1 MKQLEFE
8 FTNLVKEHKT
18 SIFTVCYMFSSDEDE
33 VNDMFQE
40 TLVNL
45 WRGYEKFRG
54 ESKISTWIWRVA
66 LNTCISWQRKK
77 KETVPLDLSM
87 KLYADDG
94 DSDLSQIR
102 MLHKR
107 IQRLQPF
114 DKAIVLLWLEGLSYQ
129 EIAEI
134 MGVKES
140 NVGVRLYRI
149 KEQLKNQ
156 KQEEE

>member
-77 KETVPLDLSM
+77 KETLPLDLSM
-87 KLYADDG
+87 KLYSDDG